1 VNRES
6 VPGKTGSLSV
16 SSYSSH
22 SMMAIH
28 YVPPERI
35 PAVMLSAGEGLLPAV
50 SPLGDVMSHTKSNE
64 TRQSGHDG
72 RLSTAG
78 RPVKKLSMV
87 SPELIGASTSG
98 VAAQKNVAR
107 SVKTL

>member
-1 VNRES
+1 
-6 VPGKTGSLSV
+6 
-16 SSYSSH
+16 
-22 SMMAIH
+22 MMAIH
-28 YVPPERI
+28 YVPLAPLKPPQAGTVGT
-35 PAVMLSAGEGLLPAV
+35 PAVMLFAGESLLPAV